1 MLSYSVISKIESMAD
16 QASKE
21 SGTSYEEYIRL
32 FSASFDKEFKQ
43 YYPIHEVKRFAMTYG
58 YAPNSERQC
67 QY

>member
-1 MLSYSVISKIESMAD
+1 VINKIESMTD

-43 YYPIHEVKRFAMTYG
+43 YYPIHEVKRFPREYG
-58 YAPNSERQC
+58 YATKSERN
-67 QY
+67 

>member
-1 MLSYSVISKIESMAD
+1 MLSYLVINKIESMAD

-32 FSASFDKEFKQ
+32 FSVSFDEEFKQ
-43 YYPIHEVKRFAMTYG
+43 YYPIHEVKRFAREYG
-58 YAPNSERQC
+58 YAPKSERHD

>member
-1 MLSYSVISKIESMAD
+1 MTD

-43 YYPIHEVKRFAMTYG
+43 YYPIHEVKRFPREYG
-58 YAPNSERQC
+58 YATKSERN
-67 QY
+67 

>member
-1 MLSYSVISKIESMAD
+1 MLSYSVINKIESMAD

-43 YYPIHEVKRFAMTYG
+43 YYPIHEVKRFAREYG
-58 YAPNSERQC
+58 YATKSERQS

>member
-1 MLSYSVISKIESMAD
+1 MAD

-43 YYPIHEVKRFAMTYG
+43 YYPIHEVKRFAREYG
-58 YAPNSERQC
+58 YTPKSERQS